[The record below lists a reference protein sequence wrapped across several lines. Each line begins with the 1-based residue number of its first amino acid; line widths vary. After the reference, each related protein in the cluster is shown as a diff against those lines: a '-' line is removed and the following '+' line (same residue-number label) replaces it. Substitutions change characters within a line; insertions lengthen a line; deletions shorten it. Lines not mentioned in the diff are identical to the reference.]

1 MTSGVYRQ
9 KLRLVGLASVT
20 QEVLKSVTQYA
31 GREGYIIKR
40 FAIMI

>member
-31 GREGYIIKR
+31 GTERVISLS
-40 FAIMI
+40 FLQS